1 MINFVSFG
9 TDNCEE
15 LLEYFYK
22 SLVDK
27 FCDCSFARSNNAEA
41 YRLAMS

>member
-27 FCDCSFARSNNAEA
+27 CDG
-41 YRLAMS
+41 